1 MKKGFFVFVLCLFCL
16 SPGLLQALPPVSAL
30 HGSWGFTFLNHYN
43 TNTWKAE
50 GGRVVFN
57 PDGSGNVDTFG
68 NNNGSV
74 GNTSN
79 PFTYSASAN
88 PNGTLTLNF
97 LAPGADS
104 YTCILSDSLDMIF
117 VDGTQDL
124 SRQWIGVLIRLK
136 DAPYVYV
143 NMDFKGDYNV
153 VAYEHVHAPVIFKYK
168 TSAFKITSNGLGA
181 ITGEGFTNDTGAW
194 IPALQPFTISSNY
207 TFATFNSPFLSF
219 VGGTSPDVGTIG
231 ANGNMALWVQRGKA
245 APDNIYYGLYFALK
259 REARTYSNA
268 DLSGKWIVVGFGD
281 SYGTGFGTLIG
292 AMHCDN
298 SGQCR
303 VAMKTQFDGLI
314 EYIITPSGLK
324 TVAADG
330 TFGSSYGPSSPSYA
344 AVIGNNG
351 NTLYLTNGFDADPP
365 PNSRMVMIGLRC
377 NDCAIPLVHHLPLIL
392 RN

>member
-1 MKKGFFVFVLCLFCL
+1 MKKGFFISVLFFFCF

-30 HGSWGFTFLNHYN
+30 HGPWGFTFLNHYN

-57 PDGSGNVDTFG
+57 PDGSGNVTTFR
-68 NNNGSV
+68 NDAGSV

-79 PFTYSASAN
+79 PFTYSASVN

-97 LAPGADS
+97 LDPGTDS
-104 YTCILSDSLDMIF
+104 YTLILSDSLDMIF
-117 VDGTQDL
+117 VDGTQDP
-124 SRQWIGVLIRLK
+124 SRQWIGVLIKLK
-136 DAPYVYV
+136 EGPYA
-143 NMDFKGDYNV
+143 NGDFSGEYNV

-168 TSAFKITSNGLGA
+168 TTALKIDSNGLGV
-181 ITGEGFTNDTGAW
+181 ITGEGYTNDTGAW
-194 IPALQPFTISSNY
+194 VPAAHPFTVSSNY
-207 TFATFNSPFLSF
+207 TFMTFGSPFLSF
-219 VGGTSPDVGTIG
+219 VGGPSPDVGTIS

-268 DLSGKWIVVGFGD
+268 DLAGKWIVVGFGD
-281 SYGTGFGTLIG
+281 SGGTGFGTLIG

-298 SGQCR
+298 SGQCQ
-303 VAMKTQFDGLI
+303 VAMKSQFNGLI
-314 EYIITPSGLK
+314 EYEIGPSGPK
-324 TVAADG
+324 MIIAADG

-351 NTLYLTNGFDADPP
+351 NTFYLTYGFSSDPP
-365 PNSRMVMIGLRC
+365 PNSRLVMIGLRC
-377 NDCAIPLVHHLPLIL
+377 NDCAIPLVYHLPLIL
-392 RN
+392 SN

>member
-1 MKKGFFVFVLCLFCL
+1 MKKRFFISVLFLFCF
-16 SPGLLQALPPVSAL
+16 SPGLVQALPPISAL
-30 HGSWGFTFLNHYN
+30 YGSWGFTFLNHYN

-50 GGRVVFN
+50 GGRIVFN
-57 PDGSGNVDTFG
+57 PDGSGNVATFR
-68 NNNGSV
+68 NDNGSV
-74 GNTSN
+74 GNTIH
-79 PFTYSASAN
+79 PFNYSASVN
-88 PNGTLTLNF
+88 PNGTLTLNY
-97 LAPGADS
+97 LAPDTGT

-136 DAPYVYV
+136 DAPYV
-143 NMDFKGDYNV
+143 NGDFNGQYNV

-168 TSAFKITSNGLGA
+168 TSALQINSAGLGA

-194 IPALQPFTISSNY
+194 IPASQPFTVFNTY
-207 TFATFNSPFLSF
+207 TFATFGSPFLSF
-219 VGGTSPDVGTIG
+219 VAGASPDVGTIS

-245 APDNIYYGLYFALK
+245 VPDNIYYGLYFALK

-281 SYGTGFGTLIG
+281 SDGTGFGTLIG

-298 SGQCR
+298 SGKCQ
-303 VAMKTQFDGLI
+303 VATKSQFNGSIVYDIG
-314 EYIITPSGLK
+314 PSLTK

-330 TFGSSYGPSSPSYA
+330 TFGSSYGPSSPPYA

-351 NTLYLTNGFDADPP
+351 NTLYLTNGFTADPP
-365 PNSRMVMIGLRC
+365 PNSRLMLIGLRC
-377 NDCAIPLVHHLPLIL
+377 NDCAIPLVYYLPLVL

>member
-1 MKKGFFVFVLCLFCL
+1 MKKGFFVSVLFLFFFP
-16 SPGLLQALPPVSAL
+16 PGLVQALPPVSAL
-30 HGSWGFTFLNHYN
+30 HGPWGFTFLNHYN

-57 PDGSGNVDTFG
+57 PDGSGNVTTFR
-68 NNNGSV
+68 NDAGSV

-79 PFTYSASAN
+79 TFTYSTSVN

-97 LAPGADS
+97 LAPGTDS

-117 VDGTQDL
+117 VDGTQDP
-124 SRQWIGVLIRLK
+124 SRQWIGVLIKLK
-136 DAPYVYV
+136 DATYA
-143 NMDFKGDYNV
+143 NGDFAGQYNV

-168 TSAFKITSNGLGA
+168 TSALNINSTGFGV

-194 IPALQPFTISSNY
+194 FPASQPYTVFNNY
-207 TFATFNSPFLSF
+207 TFATFGSPFLSF
-219 VGGTSPDVGTIG
+219 VAGTSPDVGTLS
-231 ANGNMALWVQRGKA
+231 ANGNMALWVQRGRA
-245 APDNIYYGLYFALK
+245 APENIYYGLYFALK

-281 SYGTGFGTLIG
+281 SGGTGFGTLIG

-298 SGQCR
+298 SGKCQ
-303 VAMKTQFDGLI
+303 VATKNQFNGS
-314 EYIITPSGLK
+314 ITYDIGPSLTK

-351 NTLYLTNGFDADPP
+351 NTFYLTSGFASDPP
-365 PNSRMVMIGLRC
+365 PDTRTVIIGLRC
-377 NDCAIPLVHHLPLIL
+377 NDCAIPLVYYLPLVL

>member
-1 MKKGFFVFVLCLFCL
+1 MKKRFFISVLFLFCF

-30 HGSWGFTFLNHYN
+30 HGPWGFTFLNHYN

-57 PDGSGNVDTFG
+57 PNGSGNVTTFR
-68 NNNGSV
+68 NNDGSV
-74 GNTSN
+74 GTTSSS
-79 PFTYSASAN
+79 FTYSASVN

-97 LAPGADS
+97 LAPGTDS
-104 YTCILSDSLDMIF
+104 YTCILSDSLDMIL

-124 SRQWIGVLIRLK
+124 SRQWIGVLMKLK
-136 DAPYVYV
+136 DAPYVDG
-143 NMDFKGDYNV
+143 DFNGEYNI
-153 VAYEHVHAPVIFKYK
+153 VAYEHVHDPVIFKYK
-168 TSAFKITSNGLGA
+168 TSALKINSAGLGA

-194 IPALQPFTISSNY
+194 IPASQPFTVSNTY
-207 TFATFNSPFLSF
+207 TFAAFGSPFLSI
-219 VGGTSPDVGTIG
+219 VAGTSPDVGTIS
-231 ANGNMALWVQRGKA
+231 ANGNMALWVQRGRA
-245 APDNIYYGLYFALK
+245 APENIYYGLYFALK

-268 DLSGKWIVVGFGD
+268 DLSGKWIVAGFGD
-281 SYGTGFGTLIG
+281 SAGTGFGALIG

-303 VAMKTQFDGLI
+303 LAMKTQFDGLI
-314 EYIITPSGLK
+314 TYNITPSGPK

-330 TFGSSYGPSSPSYA
+330 SFGSSYGPSSPPYA

-351 NTLYLTNGFDADPP
+351 NTLYLTNGFDTDPP
-365 PNSRMVMIGLRC
+365 PNSRLVMIGMRC
-377 NDCAIPLVHHLPLIL
+377 NDCAIPLVYHLPLIL